1 MRQTAGLGNRTG
13 DKPRP
18 VIRRSN
24 TVSELSARKATKAV
38 FHDMDPQ
45 VVSPDGK
52 AKTWITR
59 GGNFA
64 VSYSEVLP
72 GAVLELDS
80 PEEYMVILPPDGTT
94 ATIEAGGDSVAAGAD
109 SLTIVPP
116 GSSRITATSKG
127 VIARI
132 ISKANTAIMDLA
144 SNAATYA
151 DGAPELAPP
160 DLWPAPPSGFRL
172 RHYPL
177 APHANPNGERI
188 QPRVFR
194 STNMLVNIFA
204 HYFTRRG
211 TTSLS
216 PHWHDD
222 FEQASLTLKGTWV
235 HHMRYNWGSNSAN
248 WWPDDHSEMGTPS
261 VIIIPAR
268 AIHTSQDVGEDGPE
282 SALYDI
288 FCPPRYDFASKK
300 GFVIN
305 EDEYPLPEVADDG
318 KVKTGGTLL
327 SWQKSA

>member
-1 MRQTAGLGNRTG
+1 MT
-13 DKPRP
+13 
-18 VIRRSN
+18 
-24 TVSELSARKATKAV
+24 ELSMRKATKAA
-38 FHDMDPQ
+38 FHEMEPQ

-64 VSYSEVLP
+64 ICVTEVEP
-72 GAVLELDS
+72 GAVLERTNN
-80 PEEYMVILPPDGTT
+80 PEEYMVILPPDGTA
-94 ATIEAGGDSVAAGAD
+94 ATIEAGGESVEGGAD

-116 GSSRITATSKG
+116 GPSRITAKVKG
-127 VIARI
+127 TIACI
-132 ISKANTAIMDLA
+132 YSKASSDIMALA

-160 DLWPAPPSGFRL
+160 DLWPEPYDGFKL

-177 APHANPNGERI
+177 AQYADPNGDRI

-204 HYFTRRG
+204 HYRTRRD
-211 TTSLS
+211 TTALS

-222 FEQASLTLKGTWV
+222 FEQASLTLNGTWI
-235 HHMRYNWGSNSAN
+235 HHTRYNWGADLKN
-248 WWPDDHSEMGTPS
+248 WWPDDHGEMSTPS

-268 AIHTSQDVGEDGPE
+268 AIHTSRDVGEDGPE
-282 SALYDI
+282 SSLYDI
-288 FCPPRYDFASKK
+288 FCPPRLDFASKK

-305 EDEYPLPEVADDG
+305 EDEYPLPEGAG
-318 KVKTGGTLL
+318 EREVKTGGTLL
-327 SWQKSA
+327 SWQKPG